1 MRILL
6 DIDGVMVPANS
17 WRQPEI
23 HSDGFPVFSPRAVD
37 ALRRIL
43 AETNA
48 SILLTTSHKS
58 KYTPA
63 QWRNF
68 LKERGIDV
76 KKIDRLPENLIQ
88 ANRREEILGWYTKH
102 PRSIRGTVIID
113 DDKQLGALPP
123 DLKERL
129 VLTSPSIGLTD
140 ELAEQAISILR
151 AAV

>member
-17 WRQPEI
+17 WRQPEM

-37 ALRRIL
+37 ALKRIL

-63 QWRNF
+63 QWKN
-68 LKERGIDV
+68 LLSARGINA
-76 KKIDRLPENLIQ
+76 KKIDKLPDNLLQ
-88 ANRREEILGWYTKH
+88 DNRREEILGWYSKH
-102 PRSIRGTVIID
+102 PRSKRRTVIID

-123 DLKERL
+123 ELKERL
-129 VLTSPSIGLTD
+129 VLTSPSVGLT
-140 ELAEQAISILR
+140 AEHAEKAISILR

>member
-23 HSDGFPVFSPRAVD
+23 HSDGFPVFSPRAVN
-37 ALRRIL
+37 ALQRIL
-43 AETNA
+43 DETNA

-68 LKERGIDV
+68 LRARGINARR
-76 KKIDRLPENLIQ
+76 IDRLPDNLLQ
-88 ANRREEILGWYTKH
+88 ANRREEILNWYSEH
-102 PRSIRGTVIID
+102 PRSLRGTVIID

-123 DLKERL
+123 DLKQRL
-129 VLTSPSIGLTD
+129 VLTSPSVGLTD
-140 ELAEQAISILR
+140 EHVQQAISILR
-151 AAV
+151 AAG

>member
-17 WRQPEI
+17 WRKSEI
-23 HSDGFPVFSPRAVD
+23 HPDGFPVFSPRAVD

-58 KYTPA
+58 KYTVA

-68 LKERGIDV
+68 LKTRGIV
-76 KKIDRLPENLIQ
+76 ASKVDRLPDNNEYIT
-88 ANRREEILGWYTKH
+88 RRDEILDWYNKH
-102 PRSIRGTVIID
+102 PRLRRGTVIID
-113 DDKQLGALPP
+113 DDKQLGALPQ

-129 VLTSPSIGLTD
+129 VLTSSSIGLTD
-140 ELAEQAISILR
+140 EHVEQAISILR
-151 AAV
+151 AAG

>member
-1 MRILL
+1 
-6 DIDGVMVPANS
+6 MVPANS
-17 WRQPEI
+17 WQKPEI

-58 KYTPA
+58 KYTAA

-68 LKERGIDV
+68 LKARGINAR
-76 KKIDRLPENLIQ
+76 KIDRLPDNLIQ
-88 ANRREEILGWYTKH
+88 ANRREEILGWYAEH
-102 PRSIRGTVIID
+102 PRSLRGTVIID

-129 VLTSPSIGLTD
+129 VLTSSSVGLTD
-140 ELAEQAISILR
+140 EHAQQAISILQ

>member
-37 ALRRIL
+37 ALQRIL

-58 KYTPA
+58 RYTAA
-63 QWRNF
+63 QWRNL
-68 LKERGIDV
+68 LKTRGIV
-76 KKIDRLPENLIQ
+76 AKKIDRLPDNLVQ
-88 ANRREEILGWYTKH
+88 ADRREEILGWYSKH
-102 PRSIRGTVIID
+102 PKSLRGTVIID
-113 DDKQLGALPP
+113 DDKKLGALPP

-129 VLTSPSIGLTD
+129 VLTSSSVGLTD
-140 ELAEQAISILR
+140 EHVDQAISILR